1 MTVWKCGQTSG
12 WPLALAAKWPPSAAH
27 SLLALAVFRPID
39 WSRPWRETV
48 SAAVGDFS
56 KRADFLW
63 HKQRSR
69 RSSHS
74 TMFLLLWGNNL
85 SAAAPLVKP
94 VCQVAS
100 VSCSLLMA
108 RNLESQRQVMWTL
121 KERMECCCQSPSWQ
135 AEPLVVSCFW
145 HWNTDTCL
153 LSCWCHRN
161 QRLENSCD
169 YATGKQAQRQN
180 AKKDSVLFLL
190 FRIGPKISPLKIFP
204 EWNIYLTNSKS
215 MSLHYH
221 FCEILFC
228 GKKQFYV
235 STRIYTCIYS
245 CLFFFC

>member
-1 MTVWKCGQTSG
+1 MRANIRLTLSIGSQVTPVGC
-12 WPLALAAKWPPSAAH
+12 PLAA
-27 SLLALAVFRPID
+27 
-39 WSRPWRETV
+39 
-48 SAAVGDFS
+48 
-56 KRADFLW
+56 
-63 HKQRSR
+63 RSR
-69 RSSHS
+69 SFQTHWLKSTLEGNCISCCWWFQQEGWFSHRTSRGAEDRRILQCFCCYEGINMRSK
-74 TMFLLLWGNNL
+74 

-108 RNLESQRQVMWTL
+108 RNHESQRQVMRTL
-121 KERMECCCQSPSWQ
+121 KEMMECCCQSPSWQ

-169 YATGKQAQRQN
+169 DATGKQAQRQN

-204 EWNIYLTNSKS
+204 EWNIYLTNSRS
-215 MSLHYH
+215 MSLRD
-221 FCEILFC
+221 FILW
-228 GKKQFYV
+228 KKQFYV